1 MNGQWNW
8 LIGRKLSLGEVVDV
22 FGGSATVRH
31 GDDETRVLVCELLE
45 EDYKANDRYERDLN
59 EAWNTG
65 DGSYR
70 P

>member
-8 LIGRKLSLGEVVDV
+8 LIGRKLSPGEVVDV
-22 FGGSATVRH
+22 FGESATVRH
-31 GDDETRVLVCELLE
+31 GDDETRVLLCELLE
-45 EDYKANDRYERDLN
+45 EDYKAQDRYEKDLN

>member
-1 MNGQWNW
+1 MNGQWTW

-22 FGGSATVRH
+22 FGESATVRH
-31 GDDETRVLVCELLE
+31 GDDETRVLLCELLE
-45 EDYKANDRYERDLN
+45 EDYKAHDRVDRDLN
-59 EAWNTG
+59 EAMNSG